1 MMASETDPSRQPD
14 PEADEYIQGLLRRAA
29 GIRLP
34 EFFQTRHPD
43 ALYHLSNRG
52 GVSVV
57 ALRTTALTEDQLV
70 SILTYR
76 LAQYVAINF
85 VDPSVVYQ
93 RRLTHEPLTSTSPSE
108 IHIIAGSADTGEILC
123 YLAVKGA
130 ITAAPD
136 LTLRTR
142 ERPLFPA
149 EELFGWGIF
158 NRLRILPD
166 LRVAKVR
173 EIGRFVKNQQ
183 RSKTDELLA
192 RAPVE
197 VCAALFK
204 LASGPLRQE
213 VDAYLG
219 DFEEEVAKRNIE
231 FFHVPLVVL
240 HGVVP
245 YSGKQAYLREHVQ
258 ASAVYPFAI
267 FASDASLAVE
277 RLAAVE
283 AALALPGREGLRA
296 LISLKAD
303 VAACSRSSLE
313 PSEGLTPLNEVVL
326 PQERTEMEV
335 RRQWLDAGDALR
347 KADPF
352 SSLSGAE
359 AAVLATLM
367 ERVKAQPEALIV
379 RQGDIGDAL
388 YLIESGEAE
397 VQATKADGTRTTVAV
412 MGPGSFF
419 GEIALVTDTERTANV
434 VAKTP
439 MRLLRLGREVYRS
452 YLSGLVDVD
461 SKFSRM
467 GLEKA
472 QEQLRK
478 LKSLPT

>member
-1 MMASETDPSRQPD
+1 MSGLASRQD
-14 PEADEYIQGLLRRAA
+14 PEVDAYIQELLRKAA
-29 GIRLP
+29 DIRLP
-34 EFFQTRHPD
+34 ELFRTRHSD
-43 ALYHLSNRG
+43 ALYYLSNRG

-76 LAQYVAINF
+76 LAQYLAINF
-85 VDPSVVYQ
+85 VDPSIVYQ
-93 RRLTHEPLTSTSPSE
+93 RRLTHEPLTSSSPGE
-108 IHIIAGSADTGEILC
+108 VHIVAGSADTGQILC
-123 YLAVKGA
+123 YLVVKGA
-130 ITAAPD
+130 MSVGPH
-136 LTLRTR
+136 LTMRAR
-142 ERPLFPA
+142 ERALFPA

-158 NRLRILPD
+158 NRLKILPD
-166 LRVAKVR
+166 LRMAKVR

-183 RSKTDELLA
+183 RPKSDELMA

-204 LASGPLRQE
+204 LVVGPLRQD
-213 VDAYLG
+213 VDAYIG

-245 YSGKQAYLREHVQ
+245 YSGEQAYLREHVQ
-258 ASAVYPFAI
+258 ASAVYPFA
-267 FASDASLAVE
+267 FLASDLSLATE

-283 AALALPGREGLRA
+283 AALALSGREGLRA
-296 LISLKAD
+296 LLSLKAD
-303 VAACSRSSLE
+303 GATGFRSSLE
-313 PSEGLTPLNEVVL
+313 PAEGITPLNEVVL
-326 PQERTEMEV
+326 PLERIDMDV

-359 AAVLATLM
+359 AAVLARFM
-367 ERVKAQPEALIV
+367 ERVEAQPKEMIV
-379 RQGDIGDAL
+379 RQGDVGDAL

-397 VQATKADGTRTTVAV
+397 IQARKADGTRTTVAV
-412 MGPGSFF
+412 IGPGSFF
-419 GEIALVTDTERTANV
+419 GEIALVTDSERTADV

-439 MRLLRLGREVYRS
+439 MRLLRLAREAYRS
-452 YLSGLVDVD
+452 YLSGLVEVD
-461 SKFSRM
+461 GKFSRM
-467 GLEKA
+467 ALENA

-478 LKSLPT
+478 LKSLQS